1 MNVLWR
7 YIDEIVGKG
16 LPFTAIVELLFY
28 ATSTLIPLGLPLSTL
43 LAAIM
48 TMGNLGENNE
58 LLALKA
64 AGISLFRIMRPI
76 IVVAIL
82 ISIGSFFVINN
93 YVPYSHRQMANI
105 RHDISQT
112 KGKIEFNDGIF
123 FNNIPNVAIRVGKQD
138 KETHKLT
145 DVLIYDTR
153 DPKITKTIVAD
164 SGYIGISTD
173 SKFLRVELYDGHNYE
188 DTRDFQWYNSPS
200 MRHHIFEYQRLLIEL
215 EGFGFER
222 SDVDVL
228 KDNPASKDIFSL
240 AKNIDSLTL
249 IADEKIDG
257 FMATLLKSK
266 IIRADSH
273 EYLRLKGDSVGMLKV
288 TPIVASHHFDTMSI
302 TNKSEVFDRISE
314 RLTEV
319 KNFVTVEHDKIR
331 TSTFVKYN
339 SQINFHEK
347 MALPISVFI
356 FFLIGAPLG
365 AIIRKGGLG
374 LPVVIS
380 IFFFIVYYILTLTGN
395 KMVSDGVWPPIIGQW
410 LSSIVLLPL
419 AIFLCYKSTT
429 DSQLFNKEAYYI
441 FIDKIKAKIKI
452 LKSNVKTKHNRRGY

>member
-1 MNVLWR
+1 MNVVWR

-16 LPFTAIVELLFY
+16 LPLSAIFELLFY

-64 AGISLFRIMRPI
+64 AGVSLLRIMKPI
-76 IVVAIL
+76 IIVAVC

-93 YVPYSHRQMANI
+93 YVPYSHKQMASI
-105 RHDISQT
+105 RRDISQT
-112 KGKIEFNDGIF
+112 KGKIEFKDGIF

-153 DPKITKTIVAD
+153 DNKVTKTIVAD
-164 SGYIGISTD
+164 SGYIGLSTD
-173 SKFLRVELYDGHNYE
+173 SKFLMVELYDGQNYE
-188 DTRDFQWYNSPS
+188 DTRGWEWYNNPT
-200 MRHHIFEYQRLLIEL
+200 MRHHLFDYQKLLIEL
-215 EGFGFER
+215 DGFGFER

-228 KDNPASKDIFSL
+228 KDNPASMDIFTL
-240 AKNIDSLTL
+240 TKNIDSLDQIAKGKLDVFISTFLKTKVIKGDTNEYLALKDDSIAL
-249 IADEKIDG
+249 IKSVPI
-257 FMATLLKSK
+257 MA
-266 IIRADSH
+266 H
-273 EYLRLKGDSVGMLKV
+273 EY
-288 TPIVASHHFDTMSI
+288 FDTMSI
-302 TNKSEVFDRISE
+302 TTKSEIFDRISE
-314 RLTEV
+314 RLTDV
-319 KNFVTVEHDKIR
+319 KQYATSRHDDIR
-331 TSTFVKYN
+331 SSTYVKYV

-380 IFFFIVYYILTLTGN
+380 IFFFIVYYILSLTGN

-410 LSSIVLLPL
+410 LSSIVLFPL
-419 AIFLCYKSTT
+419 AIFLCYKSAT

-441 FIDKIKAKIKI
+441 FIDKVKAKIKI
-452 LKSNVKTKHNRRGY
+452 LKSNVKTKHNRRSY